1 MLKEI
6 NLDGVYVSPFVG
18 YLAAALLLFLPLRLL
33 FDRWAVHRYVW
44 HRPLFDLSVF
54 VIILS
59 VIGLLF

>member
-6 NLDGVYVSPFVG
+6 DLFGIFVSPFVG
-18 YLAAALLLFLPLRLL
+18 ELAAALLIFLPLRMA
-33 FDRWAVHRYVW
+33 FDRCLLERYVW

-59 VIGLLF
+59 LIGLSF

>member
-6 NLDGVYVSPFVG
+6 NIDGVYFSPFVG
-18 YLAAALLLFLPLRLL
+18 YLAAALLLFWPLRML
-33 FDRWAVHRYVW
+33 FDRWALQRYVW

-59 VIGLLF
+59 LIGLMF

>member
-6 NLDGVYVSPFVG
+6 NIGGVYVSPFVG
-18 YLAAALLLFLPLRLL
+18 YLAAALLIFFPLRML
-33 FDRWAVHRYVW
+33 FDRWALQRYVW

-59 VIGLLF
+59 LIGLMF